1 MAWGQPGV
9 TIRRKNVFQSPAVAW
24 GAAQQRIPYNPVTNI
39 GILRALRIR
48 VPYTVGT
55 NTGGASALTPQVVA
69 NMPQLNMWNRIQV
82 QMAGLTASYDVT
94 GRDLGYLMYVGNG
107 FPVADRPN
115 NWSQLGYYDVAA
127 NTPTF
132 YSFPTSIAP
141 TSMSGKK
148 VIPLIEY
155 AHSGTI
161 FNVSS
166 DLHIPLTEFIT
177 IPGTASI
184 NANGDIQQTMGDTE
198 MELGLMVMQSAAQ
211 SVSIN
216 VVLSATQ
223 GADFNSVFLP
233 GTTGYDLLTA
243 NITVNLEHDYYD
255 LPGNAADMPNILQ
268 TGMAVTR
275 VARDIPVSSGTVDY
289 SYLRAGL
296 LLRSIYVFYND
307 TTNYGTTVDISAD
320 GTATPDKIS
329 VILQDGQST
338 QYINE
343 TAADNIWRCW
353 QRYDQPPPGIL
364 VHDLLAD
371 GFGSLTQA
379 ISTPQTTALRTS
391 FRGLPSAI
399 TRMHV
404 IEERLVPVQVTTN
417 Q

>member
-1 MAWGQPGV
+1 MAWGTPGV
-9 TIRRKNVFQSPAVAW
+9 TIRRKNTFQSPAVSW
-24 GAAQQRIPYNPVTNI
+24 GASQQRVPFNPLTNI

-55 NTGGASALTPQVVA
+55 NSAGASALTAQVVA

-82 QMAGLTASYDVT
+82 QMAGMTACYDIT
-94 GRDLGYLMYVGNG
+94 GRDLGYLMYVGSG
-107 FPVADRPN
+107 FNMSDRPN
-115 NWSQLGYYDVAA
+115 NWAQLGYYDVAA

-155 AHSGTI
+155 NHAGPLFT
-161 FNVSS
+161 VSS
-166 DLHIPLTEFIT
+166 DLHLPLTEFIT
-177 IPGTASI
+177 IPGTAGI
-184 NANGDIQQTMGDTE
+184 DANGNIAQVMGDTE
-198 MELGLMVMQSAAQ
+198 LEVGLMVMQSAAQ

-216 VVLSATQ
+216 AVLAATQ

-243 NITVNLEHDYYD
+243 SLTVNLEHDYYD

-275 VARDIPVSSGTVDY
+275 VARDMPVTSGTADY
-289 SYLRAGL
+289 YYLRGGL

-320 GTATPDKIS
+320 ATQTPDKIT

-353 QRYDQPPPGIL
+353 QRYDQPPPGVLI
-364 VHDLLAD
+364 HDLLAE
-371 GFGSLTQA
+371 GFGSLTQC